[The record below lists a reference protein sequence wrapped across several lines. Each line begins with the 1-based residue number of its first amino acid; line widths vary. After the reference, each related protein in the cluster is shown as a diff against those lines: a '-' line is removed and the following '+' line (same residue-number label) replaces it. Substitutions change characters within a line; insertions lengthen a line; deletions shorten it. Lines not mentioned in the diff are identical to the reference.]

1 MSPRWQSLSVF
12 RKCDPKSEMNQLQS
26 DLADV
31 IWALTSSDNFRK
43 KARNSAIRYGYLNY
57 VAKYGLANDEYFI
70 SENALQHVNRLNLVK
85 DRGLLRGSKSRARK
99 FTYEHP
105 IPSNV
110 IADEILRSADTKAT
124 MMRILKKAD
133 CVTVLTS
140 LENEQL
146 SGSLV
151 GSMPD
156 GWSFYESSP
165 FERYVAAGL
174 PDEINLKKISVYGA
188 LAR

>member
-1 MSPRWQSLSVF
+1 
-12 RKCDPKSEMNQLQS
+12 MNQLQP

-124 MMRILKKAD
+124 MIRILKKAD
-133 CVTVLTS
+133 
-140 LENEQL
+140 
-146 SGSLV
+146 
-151 GSMPD
+151 
-156 GWSFYESSP
+156 
-165 FERYVAAGL
+165 
-174 PDEINLKKISVYGA
+174 
-188 LAR
+188 